1 MFAGRGLIV
10 TLVCDGLVTSKAF
23 TDAPSMI
30 SSSQTF
36 GQANFA
42 DAQLGDLRRT
52 KRLVA
57 TADMMARRPGGSLP
71 QKLNNPKDLKA
82 FYRLMDCEEV
92 THEAILESHRKATFE
107 KIDQR
112 QSPVLILHDATE
124 MDFTSHASLSEDL
137 GQIGNGHQR
146 GYITQN
152 SLAVDSRTRRILGL
166 ANQVLHH
173 RASVSADETRSQ
185 KRDRESRESL
195 LWIKGTTPLR
205 ADRKWIDVCDQGADT
220 FEFLEHEVNS
230 GRRFVIRAA
239 YDRRIVIG
247 HDDAKKGQ
255 SSKLRS
261 HSRTLPP
268 VGTWTLSVTSRVTK
282 KSPKRNKGK
291 KKKVTRIAREAKM
304 GVSFAAVQLMSPQKK
319 CAKHGNTPLKVWIV
333 RVWEIDPPEG
343 QERLEW
349 FLLTNEIVGSFA
361 AAYRV
366 VDWYE
371 CRWIVE
377 EYHKGMKTG
386 CQIESPQFTTKERLQ
401 PAIALLSIVTLT
413 LLAMRDASRRS
424 DAKTRRASEIISSE
438 YVSVLSAWRHGK
450 IKDDWTIHDFY
461 YALARLGGHQNR
473 KGDHPPGWQTI
484 WKGWND
490 LQAMVAG
497 VEAMKNLKRCG

>member
-1 MFAGRGLIV
+1 LIV

-30 SSSQTF
+30 SSSETF

-42 DAQLGDLRRT
+42 DARLGDKRRT

-82 FYRLMDCEEV
+82 FYRLMDCKDV
-92 THEAILESHRKATFE
+92 THEAILQSHRKATYE
-107 KIDQR
+107 KIDQC

-124 MDFTSHASLSEDL
+124 MDFTSHASLSQDL
-137 GQIGNGHQR
+137 GQIGNGQHR

-152 SLAVDSRTRRILGL
+152 SLAVDSKTRRVLGL
-166 ANQVLHH
+166 TNQVLHH
-173 RASVSADETRSQ
+173 RARVSAAETRSQ
-185 KRDRESRESL
+185 KRRRESRESL
-195 LWIKGTTPLR
+195 LWIKGTKPLPE
-205 ADRKWIDVCDQGADT
+205 DRKCIDVCDQGADT

-247 HDDAKKGQ
+247 HGDAMEGQ

-261 HSRTLPP
+261 HARTLPP

-282 KSPKRNKGK
+282 KSPSKRKGK

-319 CAKHGNTPLKVWIV
+319 CAKHGNIPLKVWIV

-343 QERLEW
+343 QQRLEW
-349 FLLTNEIVGSFA
+349 FLLTNEIVESFT

-366 VDWYE
+366 VGWYE

-377 EYHKGMKTG
+377 ITQAECVSRTSLY
-386 CQIESPQFTTKERLQ
+386 Q
-401 PAIALLSIVTLT
+401 
-413 LLAMRDASRRS
+413 LAA
-424 DAKTRRASEIISSE
+424 
-438 YVSVLSAWRHGK
+438 
-450 IKDDWTIHDFY
+450 
-461 YALARLGGHQNR
+461 
-473 KGDHPPGWQTI
+473 
-484 WKGWND
+484 
-490 LQAMVAG
+490 
-497 VEAMKNLKRCG
+497 